1 MYYIEFRPW
10 PCRETPMKGIA
21 AQECKLS
28 GGWRRS
34 KDVKK
39 LLSHTLTTTL
49 TTLRQVKG
57 RFAGQ
62 IYET

>member
-49 TTLRQVKG
+49 RQVKG